1 MSSYFTAGF
10 QTGKEKTGKRKG
22 NSLATGEGTE
32 RGQQRDKSGKRHRR
46 AGQRPDGTET
56 KTVICRVG
64 SERSLCPVLM
74 CSWRQ
79 EADAFHGAGYVS
91 VCIGTA
97 DWNKISPSGF
107 FPFDPVFMR
116 RRSLRLPSPNPF
128 PNSDGNTGAFF
139 RAENYHR
146 EFSVPKTG
154 GLNAEVFALRV
165 IFSKGLAK

>member
-64 SERSLCPVLM
+64 SERSLCPVL
-74 CSWRQ
+74 
-79 EADAFHGAGYVS
+79 
-91 VCIGTA
+91 I
-97 DWNKISPSGF
+97 
-107 FPFDPVFMR
+107 VF
-116 RRSLRLPSPNPF
+116 L
-128 PNSDGNTGAFF
+128 
-139 RAENYHR
+139 E
-146 EFSVPKTG
+146 TG
-154 GLNAEVFALRV
+154 GRRISWCRIRFRLHWDG
-165 IFSKGLAK
+165 GLE